1 MQLSLPVSLGEAID
15 KLTILDIKCDKIK
28 DNRKLDVQKEYDIL
42 YEKLKG
48 FIETYNELY
57 ISMKKV
63 NLLIWGQMDILR
75 DGNISDEDYTKL
87 CRECIDSNDI
97 RFRIKNKINLI
108 SNSEIKEQKSYKI
121 NRIFIKLNC
130 NDDCISLFI
139 KPIKYFSF
147 IYDEIII
154 ESSNNIEEIKKTF
167 YYDNTIKY
175 NIELKDINLK
185 QEYIFD
191 KNHYLIDE
199 IYNMMNIDNNKLNL
213 F

>member
-15 KLTILDIKCDKIK
+15 KLTILDIKFDKIK

-185 QEYIFD
+185 KEYIFD

>member
-15 KLTILDIKCDKIK
+15 KLTILNIKFDKIK

-63 NLLIWGQMDILR
+63 NLLIWDQMDILR
-75 DGNISDEDYTKL
+75 DGSISDEDYTKL
-87 CRECIDSNDI
+87 CRECVDSNDV

-175 NIELKDINLK
+175 NIELKDDNFK
-185 QEYIFD
+185 QEYIFE
-191 KNHYLIDE
+191 KNNYLLNE
-199 IYNMMNIDNNKLNL
+199 IYEIISINEKDLELI
-213 F
+213 

>member
-63 NLLIWGQMDILR
+63 NLLIWDQMDILR
-75 DGNISDEDYTKL
+75 DGSISDEDYTKL
-87 CRECIDSNDI
+87 CRECVDSNDV